1 MGKQTTTRNWHLS
14 RRGLVGASATT
25 ALGIA
30 GAALI
35 GTKPGH
41 AATGPIADPMKP
53 VPIPAQAPVKEGLAD
68 LGDTKL
74 WYWDTGGDGT
84 PIVLLHPASGTSLV
98 WSYQQPVFVKAG
110 YRSVAY
116 SRRGYYKSEPV
127 PKDNP
132 GYGSEDMQ
140 HLLDFLGIRKCHVV
154 ASAAGASFALDYAV
168 SYPDRVASMVLSSAA
183 GGNVMEADFAKMNKA
198 LAPPNYAQMPTWFKE
213 LGPSYRAANPEGT
226 RIWTDLENKAITGN
240 RLGTKLKNVLTWA
253 KFEALPVPT
262 LLIAGDADLD
272 APPSIVREYAKHIPN
287 SEFVAV
293 AESGHSVYWEQPDVF
308 NRLVLDFIGKHKG

>member
-1 MGKQTTTRNWHLS
+1 MGSKARAQNWQMS
-14 RRGLVGASATT
+14 RRGLVEASAAA

-35 GTKPGH
+35 GPTASR
-41 AATGPIADPMKP
+41 AATKKIADPMKP
-53 VPIPAQAPVKEGLAD
+53 VPFPPQVPVKEGLAD

-74 WYWDTGGDGT
+74 WYWDTGGNGT

-98 WSYQQPVFVKAG
+98 WTYQQPVFVKAG
-110 YRSVAY
+110 HRVVAY
-116 SRRGYYKSEPV
+116 SRRGYYKSDPV

-132 GYGSEDMQ
+132 GYGSEDMH
-140 HLLDFLGIRKCHVV
+140 HLMDFIGLKKFHIV
-154 ASAAGASFALDYAV
+154 ASAAGASFALDYAL
-168 SYPDRVASMVLSSAA
+168 SHPDRVLSMVLSSAA
-183 GGNVMEADFAKMNKA
+183 GGNVSDADFAKMNSA
-198 LAPPNYAQMPTWFKE
+198 LPPPHYDEMPTWFKE

-226 RIWTDLENKAITGN
+226 KVWADLNSKAITGN
-240 RLGTKLKNVLTWA
+240 RLGTKYANEFTWA
-253 KFEALPVPT
+253 KFETIHVPT
-262 LLIAGDADLD
+262 LLVAGDADLD

-308 NRLVLDFIGKHKG
+308 NRLVLDFVGKHKA